1 MDCLA
6 TSRAP
11 APSKG
16 ISVSHLPPSDLAWR
30 KSSFS
35 AANGCVEAA
44 PLQGG
49 LIAVRDSKN
58 PQGGHLV
65 YNAHEWQAFL
75 AGVRNGEFDY
85 LAPASSV

>member
-1 MDCLA
+1 VFETDV
-6 TSRAP
+6 P
-11 APSKG
+11 E
-16 ISVSHLPPSDLAWR
+16 LAWR

-35 AANGCVEAA
+35 GNGCVEAA
-44 PLQGG
+44 PLPDG

-58 PQGGHLV
+58 PDAGHQV

-85 LAPASSV
+85 LAPASPPATEGLA

>member
-1 MDCLA
+1 M
-6 TSRAP
+6 
-11 APSKG
+11 
-16 ISVSHLPPSDLAWR
+16 SDLELADLPWR

-35 AANGCVEAA
+35 SANGCVEAA
-44 PLQGG
+44 PLRNG

-65 YNAHEWQAFL
+65 YNALEWQSFL

-85 LAPASSV
+85 LAPVSPATESQL

>member
-1 MDCLA
+1 
-6 TSRAP
+6 
-11 APSKG
+11 
-16 ISVSHLPPSDLAWR
+16 VSQLDPSDLAWK

-44 PLQGG
+44 PLRGG

-58 PQGGHLV
+58 PQAGYLT
-65 YNAHEWQAFL
+65 YNAHEWQSFL

-85 LAPASSV
+85 LAPPRAALAEDQV

>member
-1 MDCLA
+1 MPDFEFA
-6 TSRAP
+6 N
-11 APSKG
+11 
-16 ISVSHLPPSDLAWR
+16 LPWR

-35 AANGCVEAA
+35 NGGGCVEAA
-44 PLQGG
+44 PLAGG

-65 YNAHEWQAFL
+65 YNAYEWQSFL

-85 LAPASSV
+85 LAPVASPSDSLA

>member
-1 MDCLA
+1 MLHSD
-6 TSRAP
+6 
-11 APSKG
+11 
-16 ISVSHLPPSDLAWR
+16 HDLPWR

-35 AANGCVEAA
+35 GPNGCVEAA
-44 PLQGG
+44 PLNGD

-65 YNAHEWQAFL
+65 YNAHEWQSFL

-85 LAPASSV
+85 LAPAPSPEGLA